1 MIVLYSAGDQFQSD
15 EHDMKDFKFVR
26 HLTKEK
32 VRLDRSFLGENK
44 EYDRCIY
51 CYSNWQRFL

>member
-1 MIVLYSAGDQFQSD
+1 MIILYLAGDQFQSD

-32 VRLDRSFLGENK
+32 VRLDRSLFSKNF
-44 EYDRCIY
+44 EYNRFIH
-51 CYSNWQRFL
+51 CYSNWQQFQ